1 MIVVGVSERPQGPRR
16 GTHLTR
22 RGANL
27 TALEPVANRPIVH
40 HVLDRLRSD
49 SDAGFVFAGDADP
62 LLDLRAGL
70 SEYAPGPERVEYVV
84 SDKRRGLAGALM
96 AAAPLIGEAACLVQP
111 ADGLLDEPISLL
123 LETVAR
129 DRSDLV
135 LLVSERRSQLDLLGH
150 AYDEARPEAGRDL
163 VVDTALFAP
172 GALRRSADQ
181 GRLAGDDLETVGRKL
196 AASGVSVHREP
207 VAGWHRYSGYGA
219 ELLNLNRV
227 ALDRTVRAVP
237 APALLGNQIDG
248 NVRIDPTALV
258 RSSTV
263 VGPTVIGPG
272 ATVTDAYVGPYTSV
286 GAGARI
292 EGAEIERSIVSPGA
306 SVLNVGARL
315 TSSLVGSGTRV
326 FRDFSLPRAVR
337 LWVGE
342 GDEVALC

>member
-1 MIVVGVSERPQGPRR
+1 MNLKTVIVVGGSERPCGAA
-16 GTHLTR
+16 R

-27 TALEPVANRPIVH
+27 TALELVANRPIVH

-49 SDAGFVFAGDADP
+49 SDAGFIFAGDADP

-70 SEYAPGPERVEYVV
+70 TEYVPSLERVEYVV
-84 SDKRRGLAGALM
+84 SDRRGGVAGALA

-111 ADGLLDEPISLL
+111 ADGLLDEPVSPL
-123 LETVAR
+123 LETAAK
-129 DRSDLV
+129 DRSDLM
-135 LLVSERRSQLDLLGH
+135 LLVSERYSQMDVLGRV
-150 AYDEARPEAGRDL
+150 YDEGRPGCDREHI
-163 VVDTALFAP
+163 VDAALFAP
-172 GALRRSADQ
+172 GALGRSADH
-181 GRLAGDDLETVGRKL
+181 GRLTGDDLEAVGRRL
-196 AASGVSVHREP
+196 AAWGVSVRREP
-207 VAGWHRYSGYGA
+207 VESWHRYSGSGA

-237 APALLGNQIDG
+237 ASLLAGNQIDG
-248 NVRIDPTALV
+248 NVRIDPTAFV
-258 RSSTV
+258 QSSTV

-272 ATVTDAYVGPYTSV
+272 ATVTDAYIGPYTSI

-292 EGAEIERSIVSPGA
+292 QGAEIERSIISPGA
-306 SVLNVGARL
+306 SVLNVGSRL
-315 TSSLVGSGTRV
+315 TSSLVGRGTRV

>member
-1 MIVVGVSERPQGPRR
+1 LVGGSERPQHGLRCR
-16 GTHLTR
+16 
-22 RGANL
+22 ANL
-27 TALEPVANRPIVH
+27 TALELVANRPIVH

-62 LLDLRAGL
+62 LLDVRAGL
-70 SEYAPGPERVEYVV
+70 SEYAPSLERVEYVV
-84 SDKRRGLAGALM
+84 SDKRGGLAGALA
-96 AAAPLIGEAACLVQP
+96 AAAPLIGDAACLVQP
-111 ADGLLDEPISLL
+111 ADGLLDEPLSLL
-123 LETVAR
+123 LENVGR

-135 LLVSERRSQLDLLGH
+135 LLVAERVGQVDALG
-150 AYDEARPEAGRDL
+150 YVDDQPPLEPDRYR
-163 VVDTALFAP
+163 VVDAAMFAP
-172 GALRRSADQ
+172 GALRRSVDR
-181 GRLAGDDLETVGRKL
+181 GRLTGDDLETVGRRL

-207 VAGWHRYSGYGA
+207 VEGWHRYRGYGA

-237 APALLGNQIDG
+237 SSALLGNQIEG
-248 NVRIDPTALV
+248 NVRIDPTACV
-258 RSSTV
+258 RSTTV

-272 ATVTDAYVGPYTSV
+272 AIVTEAYIGPYTSI

-292 EGAEIERSIVSPGA
+292 EDAEIERSIVSSGA
-306 SVLNVGARL
+306 SVLHVGSRL

>member
-1 MIVVGVSERPQGPRR
+1 MNLKSVIVVGGSERPR
-16 GTHLTR
+16 GARR

-49 SDAGFVFAGDADP
+49 SDAGFIFAGDADP

-70 SEYAPGPERVEYVV
+70 REYVPSLERVEYVV
-84 SDKRRGLAGALM
+84 SDSRGGVAGALA
-96 AAAPLIGEAACLVQP
+96 AAAPLIGDAACLVQP
-111 ADGLLDEPISLL
+111 ADGLLDGPVSPLL
-123 LETVAR
+123 DTVAR
-129 DRSDLV
+129 DRSDLL
-135 LLVSERRSQLDLLGH
+135 LLVSERTGQMEALRRV
-150 AYDEARPEAGRDL
+150 YDEAQLDADPER
-163 VVDTALFAP
+163 VVDAALFAP
-172 GALRRSADQ
+172 GALGRSAGH
-181 GRLAGDDLETVGRKL
+181 GRLTGDDLETVGRQL
-196 AASGVSVHREP
+196 ARWGVDVRHESVE
-207 VAGWHRYSGYGA
+207 GWHRYSGFGA

-227 ALDRTVRAVP
+227 ALERTVRAVP
-237 APALLGNQIDG
+237 PRCLVGNQIDG

-258 RSSTV
+258 RSSTI

-272 ATVTDAYVGPYTSV
+272 ATVSDAYVGPYTSI

-306 SVLNVGARL
+306 SVLNIGSRL
-315 TSSLVGSGTRV
+315 TSSLVGRGTRV